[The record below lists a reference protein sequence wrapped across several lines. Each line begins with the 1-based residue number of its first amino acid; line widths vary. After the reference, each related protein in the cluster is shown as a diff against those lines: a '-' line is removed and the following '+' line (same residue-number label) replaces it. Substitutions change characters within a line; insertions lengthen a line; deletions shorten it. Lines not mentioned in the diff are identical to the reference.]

1 MKKHEFHT
9 SYADHEDMHK
19 RSGKLRSFKKI
30 TFALAA
36 GGLLI
41 FLALILLGFRT

>member
-9 SYADHEDMHK
+9 SYADHEDMHN

-41 FLALILLGFRT
+41 VLALVLLGLRT